1 MILIIK
7 TIGALFLSFGK
18 LRALIEND
26 LEWFSFCS
34 KFCANYL

>member
-1 MILIIK
+1 MILITK

-26 LEWFSFCS
+26 SE
-34 KFCANYL
+34 